1 MSDQPLDLRKALQI
15 IRRYKILVGS
25 LAALGLLLGGGYA
38 VAKPPPYSSQA
49 LVVIPLSTGSGSGQ
63 GTTTPGGLSSGTE
76 TQVVV
81 AGSDPVLTAALP
93 NISPALSLTGLQND
107 VTVVGVTDS
116 VLGFTGKAKT
126 AGQAES
132 IANAVAKSYVA
143 YVGSASSP
151 VGYVQAQVFEP
162 ATTAS
167 GGDLALPVT
176 IDGLA
181 GLFAGALVGFI
192 TALLRGRRDRRLR
205 QRDEIA
211 SSIGVPVIADV
222 PVAHPSDAPG
232 WTRLLDEYEPGAVQ
246 AWRLRTMIE
255 QLGISDMGA
264 NGSRGATSLTV
275 LTLSTDA
282 KAVALGPQV
291 ATFAASLGIPTAL
304 VIGAQQD
311 NATAATLRT
320 ACAADSGIRQSRPLR
335 VVVSDDGR
343 FTDPRAALVVIVVVV
358 DGRSP
363 KMPDTMATTAT
374 LLGVSSGGA
383 TAEQLASA
391 AIAAVADGH
400 DIVGILVADPD
411 PEDKTTGRIPRL
423 GRSGRHAQP
432 NRLKGIPTET
442 IQ

>member
-15 IRRYKILVGS
+15 VRRHKIQVGA
-25 LAALGLLLGGGYA
+25 LAVLGLVLGGGYA

-49 LVVIPLSTGSGSGQ
+49 LVAIPLSTSASSQ
-63 GTTTPGGLSSGTE
+63 QATTPNGLSSGTE

-81 AGSDPVLTAALP
+81 AGSDPVLIAALA
-93 NISPALSLTGLQND
+93 NIHPSPSLAQLRNE
-107 VTVVGVTDS
+107 VTVTGVTDS
-116 VLGFTGKAKT
+116 VIGFTGKAKT

-132 IANAVAKSYVA
+132 IANAVASSYVA
-143 YVGSASSP
+143 YVGSSSSP
-151 VGYVQAQVFEP
+151 VGKVQAQLFES
-162 ATTAS
+162 ATSAS
-167 GGDLALPVT
+167 GGQLGLSAT

-181 GLFAGALVGFI
+181 GLFVGALAGFLI
-192 TALLRGRRDRRLR
+192 ALLRGRGDRRLR

-211 SSIGVPVIADV
+211 NSIGVPVIADI

-232 WTRLLDEYEPGAVQ
+232 WTRLLDEYEPGPVQ
-246 AWRLRTMIE
+246 AWRLRTMVE
-255 QLGISDMGA
+255 QLGISDMTA

-275 LTLSTDA
+275 VTLSTDG
-282 KAVALGPQV
+282 KAVALGPQI
-291 ATFAASLGIPTAL
+291 ATFAAALGIPTAL
-304 VIGAQQD
+304 VIGPQQD
-311 NATAATLRT
+311 SASAATLRT
-320 ACAADSGIRQSRPLR
+320 ACAADAGIRHSKPLR

-343 FTDPRAALVVIVVVV
+343 FSDPRAALVVVVVVV

-363 KMPDTMATTAT
+363 KMPDTMSTTAT

-391 AIAAVADGH
+391 ATAAVADGH

-423 GRSGRHAQP
+423 GRSGRHPQP

-442 IQ
+442 IR